1 MVNIRKEINYLAY
14 EYHFIIENNKIF
26 FCDIEFQGLKVIR
39 DTQNEKEAFIEKGY
53 YLERFLRD
61 LEDEYDPLDL
71 NVKDN
76 IKNINKYKK
85 INKKI
90 YKSINRYE
98 VQIDDLKRNNKKKS
112 KNKNEK
118 LYNEIDNLINDDNEM
133 NYEIRIL
140 TNNIKEEKDKKVNNN
155 KKINICKLKE
165 KIKNILDRKENENIK
180 GLLITQKINNSDED
194 TFSVKI
200 IY

>member
-1 MVNIRKEINYLAY
+1 M
-14 EYHFIIENNKIF
+14 
-26 FCDIEFQGLKVIR
+26 
-39 DTQNEKEAFIEKGY
+39 
-53 YLERFLRD
+53 RD
-61 LEDEYDPLDL
+61 LEDEYDSLDL

-90 YKSINRYE
+90 DKSINRYE